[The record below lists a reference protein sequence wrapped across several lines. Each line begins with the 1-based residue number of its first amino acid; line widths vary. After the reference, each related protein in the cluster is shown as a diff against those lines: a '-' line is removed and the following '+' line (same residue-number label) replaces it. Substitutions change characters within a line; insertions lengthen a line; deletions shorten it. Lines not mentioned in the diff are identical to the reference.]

1 VRRLRRSWLE
11 RCLDRDWRRR
21 QADCV
26 LAALRTRTGSTPLVS
41 ARAAA
46 TDPVCVAE
54 IVWLDGFSARL
65 VACHPGAVNDL
76 ARFLSDGRAVT
87 LVRAIRSGPLWSL
100 DWALGDTS
108 FPLLARAITLA
119 TTDGDALPSVTPLAW
134 QDA

>member
-1 VRRLRRSWLE
+1 MSRLRLWWLE
-11 RCLDRDWRRR
+11 RRLDRDWRRR

-26 LAALRTRTGSTPLVS
+26 LAALRARTGSTLLVS

-54 IVWLDGFSARL
+54 IVWLDGFSVRL

-119 TTDGDALPSVTPLAW
+119 PRRGDALPSITPLVW